1 MVFPWKCIV
10 SIENVRFSREIY
22 NFQMTPWRQRTLNN
36 RIRRTIGLVASSL
49 GVNSLGGNILAQRIL
64 SCGARIAGGQQ
75 FGGELSGGELF
86 GGQLGVSLNCALSP
100 KAS

>member
-10 SIENVRFSREIY
+10 SIENVTFSREIY

-36 RIRRTIGLVASSL
+36 RIRRTNGLVASSL

-75 FGGELSGGELF
+75 FGGQLSGGELF